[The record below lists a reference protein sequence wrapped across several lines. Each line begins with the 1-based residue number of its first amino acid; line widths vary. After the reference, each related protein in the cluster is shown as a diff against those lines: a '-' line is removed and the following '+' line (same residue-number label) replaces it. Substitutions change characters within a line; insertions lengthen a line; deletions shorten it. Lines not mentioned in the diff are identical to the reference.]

1 MAPQKKAR
9 FAPPHPFP
17 FPPRP
22 RPSVVRPNNRR
33 RSALSSR
40 SLPLSSMES
49 RLFYRVYRR
58 RRIISRSVARRV
70 SSCATGRVT
79 PEIGLGWCQGW
90 RRVAGCRQNPRD
102 MRVNF
107 INKIFWISHIG
118 SFIVRGGR
126 QSFINLI
133 CLELLLNIK

>member
-17 FPPRP
+17 FPP
-22 RPSVVRPNNRR
+22 VVR
-33 RSALSSR
+33 RSPKQPSSQRPFLSQFAIVVNGI
-40 SLPLSSMES
+40 PP
-49 RLFYRVYRR
+49 FFIAFIGGGGD
-58 RRIISRSVARRV
+58 IISRSVARRV